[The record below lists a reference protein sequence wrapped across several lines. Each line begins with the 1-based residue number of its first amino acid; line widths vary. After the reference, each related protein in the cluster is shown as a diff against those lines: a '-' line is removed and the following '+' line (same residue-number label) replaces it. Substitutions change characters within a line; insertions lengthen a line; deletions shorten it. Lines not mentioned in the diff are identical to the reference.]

1 MERDMHT
8 LFTESNSASRPEQL
22 TSSHR
27 VKRGGSVIIQT
38 VIADDEALARQK
50 LRMLLRNDP
59 EIQIVGEA
67 SSALEIVEQVKT
79 KNPHLL
85 FLDICMPAMD
95 GFDVLGELSRNKIS
109 PLPYIIITTAHDQYA
124 VRAFEMHA
132 ADYLLKPFTT
142 ERLHSALQHARQQI
156 CSGPVRVSKD
166 IKQSNGNPLPARIV
180 FKSRG
185 RILFLPITEIRWIAA
200 EENYVRICTGSESHL
215 LRETMTGIES
225 KLDSKMFMRVHRS
238 AIVNLR
244 YVKEVRREISGDFSV
259 LLSNGQKVAMSRSHH
274 SHMDHLIT
282 RL

>member
-1 MERDMHT
+1 M
-8 LFTESNSASRPEQL
+8 
-22 TSSHR
+22 
-27 VKRGGSVIIQT
+27 VIQT

-59 EIQIVGEA
+59 DIQVVGEA
-67 SSALEIVEQVKT
+67 SSPAEILTQVRA

-85 FLDICMPAMD
+85 FLDICMPSMN
-95 GFDVLGELSRNKIS
+95 GLDVIAELSKDPNV

-132 ADYLLKPFTT
+132 ADYLLKPYAA
-142 ERLHSALQHARQQI
+142 ERLQSALRYARERI
-156 CSGPVRVSKD
+156 ESGPARTAQDVKPNSSVRSAP
-166 IKQSNGNPLPARIV
+166 GRII

-185 RILFLPITEIRWIAA
+185 RILFLPMSEIRWIAA

-225 KLDSKMFMRVHRS
+225 KLDSQMFMRVHRS

-244 YVKEVRREISGDFSV
+244 YVKEVRRETSGDFSV

-274 SHMDHLIT
+274 SHIDNLIT
-282 RL
+282 RM

>member
-1 MERDMHT
+1 
-8 LFTESNSASRPEQL
+8 
-22 TSSHR
+22 
-27 VKRGGSVIIQT
+27 VIIQT

-50 LRMLLRNDP
+50 LRMLLCNDP

-67 SSALEIVEQVKT
+67 SSASEIVERVRA

-95 GFDVLGELSRNKIS
+95 GFDVIGELSRNRTS
-109 PLPYIIITTAHDQYA
+109 SLPYIIITTAHDEYA

-132 ADYLLKPFTT
+132 ADYLLKPFTA
-142 ERLHSALQHARQQI
+142 ERLRSAVQYARERI
-156 CSGPVRVSKD
+156 FNGRTRGSTDSK
-166 IKQSNGNPLPARIV
+166 QTGGNTLPSRIV

-215 LRETMTGIES
+215 LRETMTGMES

-244 YVKEVRREISGDFSV
+244 YVKEVRREMSGDFSV

-274 SHMDHLIT
+274 SHIDHLIT
-282 RL
+282 RM

>member
-1 MERDMHT
+1 M
-8 LFTESNSASRPEQL
+8 
-22 TSSHR
+22 
-27 VKRGGSVIIQT
+27 IIQT

-79 KNPHLL
+79 KNPQLL

-95 GFDVLGELSRNKIS
+95 GFDVIGELSRIKTS

-132 ADYLLKPFTT
+132 ADYLLKPFTA
-142 ERLHSALQHARQQI
+142 ERLRSALQYARQQI
-156 CSGPVRVSKD
+156 SSGPVRGSRD
-166 IKQSNGNPLPARIV
+166 LKQGNGNSLPARIV

-185 RILFLPITEIRWIAA
+185 RILFLPTTEIRWIAA

-244 YVKEVRREISGDFSV
+244 FVKEVRREISGDFSV

>member
-1 MERDMHT
+1 
-8 LFTESNSASRPEQL
+8 
-22 TSSHR
+22 
-27 VKRGGSVIIQT
+27 
-38 VIADDEALARQK
+38 
-50 LRMLLRNDP
+50 
-59 EIQIVGEA
+59 
-67 SSALEIVEQVKT
+67 
-79 KNPHLL
+79 
-85 FLDICMPAMD
+85 MPAMD
-95 GFDVLGELSRNKIS
+95 GFDVIGELSRSKTS

-132 ADYLLKPFTT
+132 ADYLLKPFTAD
-142 ERLHSALQHARQQI
+142 RLCSAVQYARQRI
-156 CSGPVRVSKD
+156 CSGTAPGSKD
-166 IKQSNGNPLPARIV
+166 FKQSSNGNPLPARIV

-215 LRETMTGIES
+215 LRETMTGIEN